1 MVESQDYSATQ
12 ISLKFMLEK
21 IKNQHSISQ
30 VREPAARN
38 PNVNNRLADVIDPSE
53 TKAVP

>member
-12 ISLKFMLEK
+12 IALKFMLEK

-30 VREPAARN
+30 VREPAVRN
-38 PNVNNRLADVIDPSE
+38 PDVNNRLADVIDPSE